1 VSATSELFHHETVS
15 RNGENNDTTIPKS
28 TKGSLNLQD
37 APDSGRAFWLASC
50 TKLIT
55 TIACMQLVEQ
65 GKLTLDD
72 GDEIEGLCPE
82 LRDIKVLNSDGSTSE
97 KNKKITLR
105 MLLTHTGTYITFNEH

>member
-1 VSATSELFHHETVS
+1 
-15 RNGENNDTTIPKS
+15 
-28 TKGSLNLQD
+28 
-37 APDSGRAFWLASC
+37 
-50 TKLIT
+50 
-55 TIACMQLVEQ
+55 MQLVEQ